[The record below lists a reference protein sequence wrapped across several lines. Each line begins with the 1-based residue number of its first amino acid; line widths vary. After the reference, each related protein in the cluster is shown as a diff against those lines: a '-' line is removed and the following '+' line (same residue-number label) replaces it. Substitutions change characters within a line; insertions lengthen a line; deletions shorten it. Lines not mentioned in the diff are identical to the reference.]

1 MTFARVA
8 ISVMATKTTSRTW
21 RPCFPLAAPTR
32 ARPCETPRLL
42 PIQGALVASCPND
55 WSRTEKGWR
64 QVARRGARRRIELLS
79 FPAGSSAQGE
89 RHRITPVTRQDRA
102 SHDRWAMSVDHADQ
116 NFVYQMPGCPKESQ
130 QARHTQVSEQ
140 PNRTR
145 RYMSGEQPPPKKAE
159 ISTLRQQRVSS
170 ATWRPSP
177 HGSRS

>member
-1 MTFARVA
+1 METVLPACSAYLHVQGRVG
-8 ISVMATKTTSRTW
+8 
-21 RPCFPLAAPTR
+21 
-32 ARPCETPRLL
+32 TPRLL
-42 PIQGALVASCPND
+42 RIEGALVASCPND
-55 WSRTEKGWR
+55 WSRTDKGWR

-79 FPAGSSAQGE
+79 FPAGASAQGE
-89 RHRITPVTRQDRA
+89 RHRIAPVTRQDRT

-145 RYMSGEQPPPKKAE
+145 RYMSGEHPPPKKAE